1 MDADVS
7 IATPPSCR
15 TRNIGAKYHF
25 EVHWLLL
32 LVVVPIRKIC
42 PIRVPLLYAADKIN
56 PLRSWRLCYTELAQ
70 MVILSY
76 KMVYIHQEFTH
87 DQST

>member
-1 MDADVS
+1 MLGGS
-7 IATPPSCR
+7 ATTKKISR
-15 TRNIGAKYHF
+15 QGAKTAKKNK
-25 EVHWLLL
+25 
-32 LVVVPIRKIC
+32 KI
-42 PIRVPLLYAADKIN
+42 K